1 MEDEVTIEH
10 EGTQYAAPYWV
21 QGDTL
26 TVFLPNGKQRST
38 ELRGLSPESAARQH
52 LRFYVG
58 SITAK
63 KQ

>member
-10 EGTQYAAPYWV
+10 EGTQYAAPYLV

-26 TVFLPNGKQRST
+26 TVFLPNGEQRST
-38 ELRGLSPESAARQH
+38 ELRGLSAESAARNH

-58 SITAK
+58 GITK